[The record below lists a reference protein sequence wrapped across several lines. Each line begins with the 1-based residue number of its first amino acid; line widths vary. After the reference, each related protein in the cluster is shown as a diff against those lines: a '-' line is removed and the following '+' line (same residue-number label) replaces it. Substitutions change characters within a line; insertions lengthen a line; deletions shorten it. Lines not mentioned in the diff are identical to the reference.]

1 MKTIKFRMFKQ
12 ISSWV
17 MVGILAIS
25 SLNANAQTEEYDDLY
40 FSSSDRKTAKVE
52 PIEENPTVV
61 SSKSYNADENYN
73 YSNDSYSA
81 KTVNPEYI
89 ARYKS
94 QAAENASS
102 QTSEGDTYS
111 SDDYYVESQSEDYP
125 EYADEE
131 YQKDSKTKVINNYYG
146 YPTRSRFY
154 RPYSFY
160 DPFYYDPFYDPFFYG
175 SSFGPSYYG
184 FYSPYYRPR
193 YRPGLTFSVSYGYGY
208 GGFYCPSPYY
218 PASAYYAGYNR
229 GYYNGSASSGYY
241 LASESTVKRR
251 GVVRGPRSTRTSVT
265 GTNVTSNETTL
276 NRRSR
281 AIETQGPSSLDASNS
296 RLRQTKLSENR
307 DYTTTQNQYLRRSR
321 SNYVTK
327 TGEAGIRDFNNIART
342 RTSETG
348 ASKTRTRNADSY
360 QLSRGGNAASISK
373 GNELRRNY
381 NHSVDRSS
389 GTAIRG
395 RSTRRNSSFSITQPS
410 RKAYK
415 VSTPSRSSSSRSYSS
430 GTSSRSSRSISIG
443 SGGSKSVSKSSKTP
457 SRSRRGN

>member
-17 MVGILAIS
+17 MVGILVIS
-25 SLNANAQTEEYDDLY
+25 SINTNAQTDEYDDLY

-52 PIEENPTVV
+52 PIEETPTVA
-61 SSKSYNADENYN
+61 SSKSYNDTENYN
-73 YSNDSYSA
+73 YSSDSYSA

-102 QTSEGDTYS
+102 QISGGDTYS
-111 SDDYYVESQSEDYP
+111 SDDYYVEGQSEDYA
-125 EYADEE
+125 EYDAE

-146 YPTRSRFY
+146 YPTRSRLY
-154 RPYSFY
+154 RPYSSY

-175 SSFGPSYYG
+175 PTFGSSYYG

-208 GGFYCPSPYY
+208 GGYYCPSPYY
-218 PASAYYAGYNR
+218 PSSAYYAGYNR
-229 GYYNGSASSGYY
+229 GYYNGSSSGYY
-241 LASESTVKRR
+241 VASESTVKRR
-251 GVVRGPRSTRTSVT
+251 SVVRGPRSTRTSVT
-265 GTNVTSNETTL
+265 GTNITTGENNL

-281 AIETQGPSSLDASNS
+281 VIETQSSSSLDATNS
-296 RLRQTKLSENR
+296 RFRQTRVSENR

-321 SNYVTK
+321 GNVTK
-327 TGEAGIRDFNNIART
+327 SGESEIRDFNNISRT
-342 RTSETG
+342 RTSQTS
-348 ASKTRTRNADSY
+348 ATKTRTRNAESY
-360 QLSRGGNAASISK
+360 QLSRARSATSIHE

-381 NHSVDRSS
+381 NHSVDRTS
-389 GTAIRG
+389 GTKIRG
-395 RSTRRNSSFSITQPS
+395 RSTRRNSSFSIAQPS

-430 GTSSRSSRSISIG
+430 GTNRRSSRSISIG
-443 SGGSKSVSKSSKTP
+443 SGGSKSISKSTKTP